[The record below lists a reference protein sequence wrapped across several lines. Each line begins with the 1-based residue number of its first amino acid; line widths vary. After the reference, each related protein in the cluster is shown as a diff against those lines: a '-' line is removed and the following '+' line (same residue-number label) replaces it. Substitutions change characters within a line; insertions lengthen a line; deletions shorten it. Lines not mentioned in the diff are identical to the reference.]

1 MDSIKWLFNK
11 NTRHGRGLRT
21 ALQALLGVI
30 TFVAGI
36 LALPGLGDVLAQ
48 NNVTTLAS
56 FGVWVGFISYAQ
68 NFLEDLW
75 KDVQ

>member
-21 ALQALLGVI
+21 TLQALLGLV
-30 TFVAGI
+30 TFVAGVLTI
-36 LALPGLGDVLAQ
+36 PGLGDILAQ
-48 NNVTTLAS
+48 NNVTTAAS